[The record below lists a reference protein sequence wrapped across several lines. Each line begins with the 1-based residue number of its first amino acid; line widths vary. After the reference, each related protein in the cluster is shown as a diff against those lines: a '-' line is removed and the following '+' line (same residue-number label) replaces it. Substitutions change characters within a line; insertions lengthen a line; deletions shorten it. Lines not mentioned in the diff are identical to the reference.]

1 MGLAYGRPGRYL
13 PVHPAPAQ
21 RTAGLSG
28 IARVEIINQINR
40 GAALIT
46 SREKR
51 EQQGLHKEG

>member
-1 MGLAYGRPGRYL
+1 
-13 PVHPAPAQ
+13 
-21 RTAGLSG
+21 
-28 IARVEIINQINR
+28 VEIINQISR

>member
-1 MGLAYGRPGRYL
+1 
-13 PVHPAPAQ
+13 
-21 RTAGLSG
+21 
-28 IARVEIINQINR
+28 VEIVNQINR